1 MRNFG
6 CLVTAIDN
14 VRDYWPS
21 GMLNRHYHVIDDNIT
36 KTRLSDKYD
45 LITCISVLEHIEQS
59 SDALKNI
66 FSLLNPS
73 GHIIL
78 TFPYSERNYV
88 KNVYEMP
95 ESSYGKGEPYITQSY
110 SRKEVTR
117 WLTENNGVI
126 LEQEYWQFWEGEH
139 WTLGKQVIPPRKVT
153 TDDRHQLT
161 CVHMQKA

>member
-1 MRNFG
+1 VPGVHRGLGPGTRQRLGRSSIRSNQMNLGRPS
-6 CLVTAIDN
+6 TAGPANGLRAIFLM
-14 VRDYWPS
+14 PP
-21 GMLNRHYHVIDDNIT
+21 
-36 KTRLSDKYD
+36 
-45 LITCISVLEHIEQS
+45 VLEHIEQP

-66 FSLLNPS
+66 FSLLSPS

-78 TFPYSERNYV
+78 TFSYSKRNYV
-88 KNVYEMP
+88 KNVSEMP
-95 ESSYGKGEPYITQSY
+95 ESSYGKGEPYIAQSY

-153 TDDRHQLT
+153 ADDRHQLT
-161 CVHMQKA
+161 CVHMRKA

>member
-1 MRNFG
+1 M
-6 CLVTAIDN
+6 
-14 VRDYWPS
+14 
-21 GMLNRHYHVIDDNIT
+21 
-36 KTRLSDKYD
+36 
-45 LITCISVLEHIEQS
+45 
-59 SDALKNI
+59 
-66 FSLLNPS
+66 
-73 GHIIL
+73 
-78 TFPYSERNYV
+78 

-153 TDDRHQLT
+153 ADDRHQLT
-161 CVHMQKA
+161 CVHMRKA